1 MANILDK
8 IDFSK
13 QNGLVPAV
21 VQDHNTNEVLMV
33 AYMNKEALKLSI
45 KTSKTHFFSR
55 SKNRLWQKGESSGH
69 TQTIVS
75 MMADCDMDTILI
87 KVKQNGA
94 ACHTGAYS
102 CFFYDMLENIKL
114 ENKQIDTSKI
124 YGVVDTLFDTIKS
137 KKFDD
142 PNRSYTAKLLQGEQ
156 NYMLKKIVEES
167 SELCFAIKD
176 DDKDGAI
183 YECADLVYH
192 TLVAICSQDISPDM
206 IKQELQKRFD
216 TSGIEEKNSRKK

>member
-75 MMADCDMDTILI
+75 MMADCDMDT
-87 KVKQNGA
+87 
-94 ACHTGAYS
+94 
-102 CFFYDMLENIKL
+102 
-114 ENKQIDTSKI
+114 
-124 YGVVDTLFDTIKS
+124 
-137 KKFDD
+137 
-142 PNRSYTAKLLQGEQ
+142 
-156 NYMLKKIVEES
+156 
-167 SELCFAIKD
+167 
-176 DDKDGAI
+176 
-183 YECADLVYH
+183 
-192 TLVAICSQDISPDM
+192 
-206 IKQELQKRFD
+206 
-216 TSGIEEKNSRKK
+216 